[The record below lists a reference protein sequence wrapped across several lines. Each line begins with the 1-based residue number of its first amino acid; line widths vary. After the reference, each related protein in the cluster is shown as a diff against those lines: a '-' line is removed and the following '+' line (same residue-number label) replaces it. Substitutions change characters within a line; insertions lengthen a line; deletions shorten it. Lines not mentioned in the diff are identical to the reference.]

1 MSRLDDARLVREE
14 YASERGLEAR
24 RAAYRDAEGDDPREL
39 AFRAVAEVESAHV
52 LEVGCGPGELA
63 ERIGRELG
71 AAVVAIDQS
80 ERMVQLASA
89 RGVDARV
96 GDVQDLPFADDSFD
110 CAVAAWMLYHL
121 PDLDRGLAELR
132 RVLRPGGR
140 LVAVTNHHDHLIE
153 LREAI
158 GAARAFLDSS
168 FSGDNGA
175 DVLARHFDRVE
186 RRDAAGTATFGDS
199 EAVASYAQAIM
210 VAADV
215 AGDPYAVDVPL
226 VARRHSA
233 VFVAEK
239 AV

>member
-1 MSRLDDARLVREE
+1 
-14 YASERGLEAR
+14 
-24 RAAYRDAEGDDPREL
+24 
-39 AFRAVAEVESAHV
+39 
-52 LEVGCGPGELA
+52 
-63 ERIGRELG
+63 
-71 AAVVAIDQS
+71 VV
-80 ERMVQLASA
+80 
-89 RGVDARV
+89 
-96 GDVQDLPFADDSFD
+96 
-110 CAVAAWMLYHL
+110 
-121 PDLDRGLAELR
+121 
-132 RVLRPGGR
+132 
-140 LVAVTNHHDHLIE
+140 VTNHHDHLIE

-158 GAARAFLDSS
+158 GAGHAFVDSS
-168 FSGDNGA
+168 FSGENGA
-175 DVLARHFDRVE
+175 DVLARHFDHVE